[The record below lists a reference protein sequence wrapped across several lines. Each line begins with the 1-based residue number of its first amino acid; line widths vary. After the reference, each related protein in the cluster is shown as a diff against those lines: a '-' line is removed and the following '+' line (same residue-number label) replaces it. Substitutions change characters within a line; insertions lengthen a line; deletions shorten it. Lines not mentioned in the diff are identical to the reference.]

1 MPTRN
6 NLKYTFGLAI
16 AVFASDIKPEVK
28 EYHFSPLVQ
37 REEITLPVSE
47 VMKLYFDCDQ
57 RFYNSG
63 RFRYIRT
70 GEELENTVKKRRDL
84 EEKLTRYYNEQI
96 ALSQTTFHPI
106 DTTIARHDPLNG
118 IGWFENSFNNPR
130 PRTRTRIERHKAID
144 IFAPLNSLIY
154 SPVNGI
160 VVSSADDWTGEW
172 DRKKGFQYKSGG
184 LGELS
189 GNGIL
194 LFSPSDKSYYFLIH
208 MNKVFVEAG
217 DILYGGQ
224 LIGTVGRTG
233 NAISPYSKTH
243 LHIAFKMPGNAC
255 GTEGTLE
262 STNLFRTL
270 AEERMQTIY
279 RPVNV
284 DEALY

>member
-1 MPTRN
+1 
-6 NLKYTFGLAI
+6 
-16 AVFASDIKPEVK
+16 
-28 EYHFSPLVQ
+28 
-37 REEITLPVSE
+37 
-47 VMKLYFDCDQ
+47 
-57 RFYNSG
+57 
-63 RFRYIRT
+63 
-70 GEELENTVKKRRDL
+70 
-84 EEKLTRYYNEQI
+84 
-96 ALSQTTFHPI
+96 
-106 DTTIARHDPLNG
+106 
-118 IGWFENSFNNPR
+118 
-130 PRTRTRIERHKAID
+130 
-144 IFAPLNSLIY
+144 
-154 SPVNGI
+154 
-160 VVSSADDWTGEW
+160 
-172 DRKKGFQYKSGG
+172 
-184 LGELS
+184 
-189 GNGIL
+189 
-194 LFSPSDKSYYFLIH
+194 